1 MSVANSCAFITVK
14 LLSSPESPL
23 SRWVW
28 LVFSISRVLPI
39 CRSSNALDFSGLES
53 TKSGSKNSA
62 ACRASM
68 LWPLFKSP
76 IASTPTEIVSIFSL
90 FKASSNQA
98 RVSMVFPSLMSM
110 VTTERPHSEVLG
122 KLVLVFLERTP
133 FLISSGER
141 LILVL
146 DMKALSQ
153 SVTGVLASVM
163 LHFSISPFMQS
174 ISGFFFF

>member
-1 MSVANSCAFITVK
+1 
-14 LLSSPESPL
+14 
-23 SRWVW
+23 
-28 LVFSISRVLPI
+28 
-39 CRSSNALDFSGLES
+39 
-53 TKSGSKNSA
+53 
-62 ACRASM
+62 
-68 LWPLFKSP
+68 
-76 IASTPTEIVSIFSL
+76 
-90 FKASSNQA
+90 
-98 RVSMVFPSLMSM
+98 MVFPSLMSM

-133 FLISSGER
+133 LLISSGER

-146 DMKALSQ
+146 DMKVLSK